1 MICLKIKKETIIQ
14 SDDLEKI
21 EKKEEERY
29 FFENEKKWEKNK
41 NKKRKKQKQICFLF
55 FTILFNLQLSNY
67 FVIYYLA
74 KLTHFYHTLPSSS
87 KNTFELFSLFYFL
100 I

>member
-29 FFENEKKWEKNK
+29 FFENEKKNG
-41 NKKRKKQKQICFLF
+41 KKTKANLLF
-55 FTILFNLQLSNY
+55 I
-67 FVIYYLA
+67 
-74 KLTHFYHTLPSSS
+74 FYH
-87 KNTFELFSLFYFL
+87 FIQFA
-100 I
+100 II